1 MSKENFYD
9 LRKQYREASR
19 KTEAQYR
26 DDSLR
31 VASTPLRNIGE
42 AYDEGT
48 RRMEMGR
55 GYSDMVVPNLQQGQ
69 YGEAAKNFATGTA
82 LNVAGGFNRAMSPV
96 TGLVNTV
103 LPDLGITERIMQTD
117 LGQRATQLA
126 AENPRAAATLGSL
139 ADIGMLRGGASSIP
153 ASLQAIADNTP
164 TKIEGFYNSPDPMN
178 KLMST
183 LKAAGPN
190 VGLAVKQGF
199 SPQAQ
204 ATRRGLGTGEGRRAE
219 YNESTG
225 VIRDANA
232 LQSSFIETQRRGETA
247 PAMDTVVGNTV
258 EVQRFAQDWTDFSNK
273 ERVKTGLASYTDDIP
288 DNVLEGAMEHL
299 YQAHG
304 VGDRKRKDASGN
316 ETIDSVKPG
325 KTSLVV
331 RRPQTGEGLQGEA
344 LGVSKGTSPSA
355 ISALAS
361 STILDSAKKAMPDAT
376 PLEFYKR
383 FVSVAKQGHMDKIR
397 LAIREGDLPEAS
409 RSNLLN
415 SYWRFKIREQKGQ
428 KISPNQQ
435 KILDFFDRA
444 PEARLRDRGNGVYSF
459 AENHASSAQDLGSVN
474 NWVAVD
480 TKNDNVYAMISD
492 GHDMFGMDPPGGNSL
507 LNTTPIYS
515 FKVGTKN
522 PEKKDLDRPTESV
535 TRIEEITGMKKQ
547 QGESN
552 VQYQS
557 RVMRDYKGT
566 ANLEDYMAAGK
577 NVGRAGM
584 LTGASI
590 NENEEQQR

>member
-9 LRKQYREASR
+9 LRRQYREASR

-26 DDSLR
+26 DESLQ
-31 VASTPLRNIGE
+31 VASTPFRNIGE

-55 GYSDMVVPNLQQGQ
+55 GYSDRVVPNLQQGQ

-190 VGLAVKQGF
+190 VGLAVQQGF

-204 ATRRGLGTGEGRRAE
+204 ATRRVIGTGEGRRAE

-225 VIRDANA
+225 SIRDANA
-232 LQSSFIETQRRGETA
+232 LQSSFMETQRRGETA

-273 ERVKTGLASYTDDIP
+273 ERVKSGLSSYTDDIP

-299 YQAHG
+299 YAAHG
-304 VGDRKRKDASGN
+304 LSDKA
-316 ETIDSVKPG
+316 G

-344 LGVSKGTSPSA
+344 LGISKGTSPSA

-383 FVSVAKQGHMDKIR
+383 FVSVAKHAHMDNIR
-397 LAIREGDLPEAS
+397 LAIREGDLPEAN

-435 KILDFFDRA
+435 KILDFFDKV

-459 AENHASSAQDLGSVN
+459 AENHASSAQDLGGVN
-474 NWVAVD
+474 DWVAID
-480 TKNDNVYAMISD
+480 TKNDKVYTMISD

-522 PEKKDLDRPTESV
+522 PEKKDLNRPTENV

-547 QGESN
+547 KGESN

-566 ANLEDYMAAGK
+566 ANLQDYMAVGK

>member
-9 LRKQYREASR
+9 LRRQYREASR

-26 DDSLR
+26 DASLR
-31 VASTPLRNIGE
+31 VASTPFRNIGE

-55 GYSDMVVPNLQQGQ
+55 GYSDRVVPNLQQGQ
-69 YGEAAKNFATGTA
+69 YGEAAKNFATGTT

-117 LGQRATQLA
+117 VGQRAAQLA
-126 AENPRAAATLGSL
+126 SENPRAAATLGAV

-153 ASLQAIADNTP
+153 ASFQAIADNTP

-183 LKAAGPN
+183 LKAAVPN

-204 ATRRGLGTGEGRRAE
+204 ATRRVIGTGEGRRAE

-225 VIRDANA
+225 SIRDANA
-232 LQSSFIETQRRGETA
+232 LQSSFMETQRRGETA

-273 ERVKTGLASYTDDIP
+273 ERVKQGLSSYTDDIP

-299 YQAHG
+299 YAAHG
-304 VGDRKRKDASGN
+304 LSDKA
-316 ETIDSVKPG
+316 G

-344 LGVSKGTSPSA
+344 IGVSKGTSPSA

-361 STILDSAKKAMPDAT
+361 SKILDSAKQAMPDAT
-376 PLEFYKR
+376 PLEFYRR

-397 LAIREGDLPEAS
+397 LAIREGDLPEGT

-428 KISPNQQ
+428 KISKNQQ
-435 KILDFFDRA
+435 KVLDFFDKA

-459 AENHASSAQDLGSVN
+459 SESHASSAQDLGGVN
-474 NWVAVD
+474 DWVAID
-480 TKNDNVYAMISD
+480 TKNDKVYTMISD

-515 FKVGTKN
+515 FDIGTKKQ
-522 PEKKDLDRPTESV
+522 EKKDLDRPAESV
-535 TRIEEITGMKKQ
+535 ARIEEITGMKKQ
-547 QGESN
+547 KGESN

-566 ANLEDYMAAGK
+566 ANLQDYMAVGK
-577 NVGRAGM
+577 NVGRVGM